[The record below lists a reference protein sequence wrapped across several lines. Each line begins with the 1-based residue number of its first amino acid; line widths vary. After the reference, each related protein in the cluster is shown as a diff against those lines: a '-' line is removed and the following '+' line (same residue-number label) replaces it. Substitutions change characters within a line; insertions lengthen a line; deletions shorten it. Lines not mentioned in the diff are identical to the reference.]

1 MTTTESCIKN
11 KLDLFNRENIASKL
25 LTESNCSKYDISYNL
40 LKKENELLIKHI
52 EDGQKKDDA
61 ITDEITRN
69 DASVFN
75 ITIVYTL
82 LFILIGVFYNSLL
95 TSSIGTILNEDVK
108 LIDFLGEGNTLNY
121 DLIWAKLQ
129 SCNNN
134 YRFYLFLITFAST
147 LLINVGIIYTVILKG
162 KNFNHALK
170 VVSVTSVA
178 VIGVT
183 SLLANNVS
191 FVKIFENTLG
201 YAVSNLFSPK
211 KDHSLNMFMNSLFI
225 HNTFGKGGIDFSFL
239 FTAFRLDNL
248 GDLLRD
254 IGLKT
259 EQSRYDFYIKNDG
272 GLDNDLNLLANA
284 VVMKN
289 TVGYMTWTLFSS
301 ITSTIIS
308 MKYLVR
314 QIQ

>member
-1 MTTTESCIKN
+1 
-11 KLDLFNRENIASKL
+11 
-25 LTESNCSKYDISYNL
+25 
-40 LKKENELLIKHI
+40 
-52 EDGQKKDDA
+52 
-61 ITDEITRN
+61 
-69 DASVFN
+69 
-75 ITIVYTL
+75 
-82 LFILIGVFYNSLL
+82 L
-95 TSSIGTILNEDVK
+95 TSSIGNILTEDVK

-129 SCNNN
+129 SCVNN

-183 SLLANNVS
+183 SLLANNVA

-201 YAVSNLFSPK
+201 YVVTNLVSPK
-211 KDHSLNMFMNSLFI
+211 KDHSLNMFMNSLFS

-248 GDLLRD
+248 GDIIRD
-254 IGLKT
+254 IGFLKQ
-259 EQSRYDFYIKNDG
+259 ESKYDFYINNDG
-272 GLDNDLNLLANA
+272 GLDNDLILLANA

-301 ITSTIIS
+301 ITATIIS

-314 QIQ
+314 DNS

>member
-1 MTTTESCIKN
+1 MSTTECIKQKMELIN
-11 KLDLFNRENIASKL
+11 KQNLTSKYIS
-25 LTESNCSKYDISYNL
+25 ESNCSKYDASYNL
-40 LKKENELLIKHI
+40 LKMENELLLKHI

-61 ITDEITRN
+61 ITDEIVRN
-69 DASVFN
+69 EASVFN

-82 LFILIGVFYNSLL
+82 LFIIIGVFYNSLL
-95 TSSIGTILNEDVK
+95 TSSIGNILIEDVK

-129 SCNNN
+129 SCVNN

-183 SLLANNVS
+183 SLLANNVA

-201 YAVSNLFSPK
+201 YVVTNLVSPK
-211 KDHSLNMFMNSLFI
+211 KEHSLNMFMNSLFS

-248 GDLLRD
+248 GDIIRD
-254 IGLKT
+254 IGFIKQ
-259 EQSRYDFYIKNDG
+259 ESKYDFYINNDG
-272 GLDNDLNLLANA
+272 GLGNDLNLLANA

-301 ITSTIIS
+301 ITATIIS

-314 QIQ
+314 DNS